1 MEFLRPLA
9 DTEYAGASAST
20 SGTAATVA
28 TWKPG
33 PQGVL
38 VWCTQDCYVA
48 VGVGVTATSASTPV
62 PAYTPIPFHAP
73 QTGSGEPWRVSVL
86 QISTAGVAYAKPI
99 NIR

>member
-9 DTEYAGASAST
+9 DAEYPGASAST

-33 PQGVL
+33 PQGVV
-38 VWCTQDCYVA
+38 VWGTQDMYVA
-48 VGVGVTATSASTPV
+48 VGVNAVATTASTPV

-86 QISTAGVAYAKPI
+86 QISTAGTAYAKPI

>member
-38 VWCTQDCYVA
+38 VWGTQDMYVA

-62 PAYTPIPFHAP
+62 PAYTHRFRFLHHR
-73 QTGSGEPWRVSVL
+73 QDLVSL
-86 QISTAGVAYAKPI
+86 GV
-99 NIR
+99 

>member
-9 DTEYAGASAST
+9 DTEYPGASVST
-20 SGTAATVA
+20 SGTAATIA

-33 PQGVL
+33 PQGVV
-38 VWCTQDCYVA
+38 VWGTQDMYVA

-62 PAYTPIPFHAP
+62 PAYTPIPFFAP

-86 QISTAGVAYAKPI
+86 QISTAGIAYAKPI